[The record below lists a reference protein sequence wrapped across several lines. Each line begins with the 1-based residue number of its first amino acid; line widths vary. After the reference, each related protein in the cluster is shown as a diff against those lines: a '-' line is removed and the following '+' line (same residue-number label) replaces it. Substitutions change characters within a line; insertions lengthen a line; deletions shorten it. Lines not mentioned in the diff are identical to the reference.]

1 MGSTGWFVD
10 AVSDL
15 VTGSAC
21 VGCARAG
28 RLVCASCAATLPA
41 RGAPAVVDPWPPG
54 LVPTWAGAPHADLA
68 RALVVGHKERGRL
81 GLRAPLGRLLAAAV
95 TAGVG
100 PPPGRGR
107 LLLCPVPSRPGTV
120 RRRGHDAT
128 GAVVARA
135 VRALRAQ
142 GYDAVRV
149 DLLRSGRA
157 RDQGDL
163 DAAGRAVNLVGTM
176 RCPAHLLRATASRH
190 GRGAVVLCDDVVT
203 TGATL
208 VEAARALA
216 SGGVPVLLAATV
228 TSTPRHGGRRVRS
241 SEDSQARSLPRVGRG
256 D

>member
-1 MGSTGWFVD
+1 MGTGWFVD
-10 AVSDL
+10 AATDL

-21 VGCARAG
+21 VGCARPG
-28 RLVCASCAATLPA
+28 RLVCALCAATLPA
-41 RGAPAVVDPWPPG
+41 RGAPAVVDPWPAG

-68 RALVVGHKERGRL
+68 RALVIGHKERGRW

-95 TAGVG
+95 AAGVG
-100 PPPGRGR
+100 PPGGR
-107 LLLCPVPSRPGTV
+107 LLLCAVPSRPGTV
-120 RRRGHDAT
+120 RSRGHDAT

-135 VRALRAQ
+135 ARTLRAQ

-157 RDQGDL
+157 LDQGDL

-176 RCPAHLLRATASRH
+176 RCPAHLLRAAAARH

-216 SGGVPVLLAATV
+216 SSGVPPLLAATV
-228 TSTPRHGGRRVRS
+228 TSTPRRGGRGTRTSV
-241 SEDSQARSLPRVGRG
+241 DSQARSLPHVERG